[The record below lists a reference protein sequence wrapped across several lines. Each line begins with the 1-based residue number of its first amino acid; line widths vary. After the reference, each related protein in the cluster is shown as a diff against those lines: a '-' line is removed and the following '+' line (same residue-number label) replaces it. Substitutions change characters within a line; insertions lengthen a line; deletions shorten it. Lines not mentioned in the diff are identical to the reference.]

1 MYFVKMSSSW
11 RTVGLYPIQVVSLK
25 GEKWQ
30 TSEGTALAEREAVQ
44 LQAKESQGLTT
55 ANTQKLRRSKKGFFS
70 YKCQRNYGL
79 DNSLILDP

>member
-11 RTVGLYPIQVVSLK
+11 RMVGLYLIQVVSLK

-44 LQAKESQGLTT
+44 LQAKESQGLT
-55 ANTQKLRRSKKGFFS
+55 ANMQKL
-70 YKCQRNYGL
+70 
-79 DNSLILDP
+79 